1 MKNCIF
7 CQIIRGEK
15 PAKKILED
23 DLIFAFEDINPQAPS
38 HFLVVPKKHLSSLN
52 NSNEEDILLLGHML
66 YKTKEIA
73 ISKGLGNGYRIVI
86 NTCAI
91 AGQSIFHLH
100 FHLLGGR
107 TMSWPPG

>member
-7 CQIIRGEK
+7 CQIIKGEK

-23 DLIFAFEDINPQAPS
+23 EFIFAFEDINPQAPL

-52 NSNEEDILLLGHML
+52 TSNEEDILLLGHML

-86 NTCAI
+86 NTGAM

-107 TMSWPPG
+107 AMGWPPG